1 MLNEKMQESADILL
15 RAYKTYG
22 DRVVFLTSFSMEDNV
37 ITDLMS
43 RAGIGIRHFTL
54 DTGRLAQE
62 TYDIME
68 VISNRYGITPEIV
81 LPRADEVEDMVRAH
95 GINLFRDSLSM
106 RKLCCETRK
115 IRPLNRILS
124 GKEAWIS
131 GIRAEQTSYR
141 KKSEMVESDPLR
153 PGIMK
158 YNPLLNW
165 SSAYVKEYTEKF
177 AIPVNALYSMGYRSI
192 GCAPCTRAVLPH
204 ESERSGRWWW
214 EDGVKECGIHAAV
227 RFIPALKGDE

>member
-1 MLNEKMQESADILL
+1 MLDEKIEESVDILV
-15 RAYKTYG
+15 RAYKTHG
-22 DRVVFLTSFSMEDNV
+22 DSVVFLTSFSMEDNV

-43 RAGIGIRHFTL
+43 RAGTGIKHFTL
-54 DTGRLAQE
+54 DTGRMPQE

-68 VISNRYGITPEIV
+68 IISNRYGIMPEIV
-81 LPRADEVEDMVRAH
+81 FPSTDEVENMVRAH
-95 GINLFRDSLSM
+95 GINLFRSSTSM
-106 RKLCCETRK
+106 RELCCETRK

-124 GKEAWIS
+124 DKRAWIS
-131 GIRAEQTSYR
+131 GIRSDQTGFR
-141 KKSEMVESDPLR
+141 GQSEIVESDPLR

-165 SSAYVKEYTEKF
+165 NSDHVKEYTGKF
-177 AIPVNALYSMGYRSI
+177 MLPINALYSRGYRSI

-214 EDGVKECGIHAAV
+214 EDGIKECGIHAPV
-227 RFIPALKGDE
+227 RFKPVMREEE